1 MGTSNPL
8 LVYQHQTAGRAS
20 ARRTALDQEVIL
32 RAQQGDPD
40 AFAELVREHEEAAF
54 RVAYLIVRDEAEA
67 HDVAQESFV
76 RAYQALKRFDANE
89 PFRPWLMKI
98 VTNAAL
104 NSVRA
109 AKRRRAMGERYEQVE
124 SVNTTAA
131 SPETQVQTAEQ
142 ARRVWQAVRELD
154 PQDQALLYLR
164 YFLDSS
170 ERETAQALGRP
181 AGTVK
186 SRLHR
191 SLRKLRGLIESDY
204 PDLLR
209 DTPERTT

>member
-1 MGTSNPL
+1 M
-8 LVYQHQTAGRAS
+8 
-20 ARRTALDQEVIL
+20 
-32 RAQQGDPD
+32 
-40 AFAELVREHEEAAF
+40 HEEAAF
-54 RVAYLIVRDEAEA
+54 RVAYLIVRDEADA
-67 HDVAQESFV
+67 RDVAQDSFV
-76 RAYQALKRFDANE
+76 RACQALKRFDANE

-131 SPETQVQTAEQ
+131 SPETQVQAAEQ
-142 ARRVWQAVRELD
+142 AQRVWQAIRELD

-191 SLRKLRGLIESDY
+191 SLRKLRSLIENDY

-209 DTPERTT
+209 DAPERTT

>member
-1 MGTSNPL
+1 MYYTREPESS
-8 LVYQHQTAGRAS
+8 RAEE
-20 ARRTALDQEVIL
+20 RQLERDVTL

-40 AFAELVREHEEAAF
+40 AFADLVREHQEAAF
-54 RVAYLIVRDEAEA
+54 RVAYLIVRDEHEA
-67 HDVAQESFV
+67 RDVTQEAFV
-76 RAYQALKRFDANE
+76 RAHRSLKRFDANE

-98 VTNAAL
+98 VTNSAL

-109 AKRRRAMGERYEQVE
+109 AKRRRAMGERYERAT
-124 SVNTTAA
+124 SMNTTAP
-131 SPETQVQTAEQ
+131 STETQVEASEQ
-142 ARRVWQAVRELD
+142 ARRVWQAVSELD
-154 PQDQALLYLR
+154 PQDQTLLYLR

-170 ERETAQALGRP
+170 ERETAEAIGRP

-191 SLRKLRGLIESDY
+191 SLRRLRGLIESEY

-209 DTPERTT
+209 DAPETPA

>member
-1 MGTSNPL
+1 
-8 LVYQHQTAGRAS
+8 VYQHRKPGELPRGG
-20 ARRTALDQEVIL
+20 TALEREVIL

-40 AFAELVREHEEAAF
+40 AFAELVREHQEAAF

-67 HDVAQESFV
+67 RDVAQEALV
-76 RAYQALKRFDANE
+76 RAYRSLRRFDANE
-89 PFRPWLMKI
+89 PFRPWLLKI
-98 VTNAAL
+98 VTNSAL

-109 AKRRRAMGERYEQVE
+109 AKRRRSMGERYEQLA
-124 SVNTTAA
+124 SPNTTAP
-131 SPETQVQTAEQ
+131 SPEREVESANE
-142 ARRVWQAVRELD
+142 ASRVWQAVRALD

-170 ERETAQALGRP
+170 ERETAAAIGRP

-191 SLRKLRGLIESDY
+191 VLRKLRGVIEADY

-209 DTPERTT
+209 DVPERTV